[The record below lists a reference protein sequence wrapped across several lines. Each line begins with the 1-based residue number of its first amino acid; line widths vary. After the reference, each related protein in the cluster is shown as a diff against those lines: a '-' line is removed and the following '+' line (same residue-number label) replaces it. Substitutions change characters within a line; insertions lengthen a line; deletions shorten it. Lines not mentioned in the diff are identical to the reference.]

1 MSCELTILLPC
12 LNEAE
17 TIQSCVLEASDFLS
31 SRGIDGEVLVADN
44 GSSDDS
50 ADLARA
56 VGARVVVVPLRGY
69 GAALIGGM
77 EVARGRYIIMGDA
90 DQSYDLS
97 ALDPFV
103 EALRSGADL
112 VIGNRFRGGIEPGA
126 MPPLHRYV
134 GNPLLSFIGRL
145 FFGAPVGDFHCGLRG
160 INAETARQ
168 LQLQSLGMECASEM
182 VVRAVLAGH
191 VVVEVP
197 TTLRPDG
204 RSRAPHLRTFR
215 DGWRHL
221 RFLLLYSPRWLL
233 LYPGAGL
240 FLIGL
245 VAGARLVVGAVEIG
259 SVTFDVI
266 SLLVCAGVALIGYE
280 SMWFAVLSKAFASRE
295 GLLPADVHVASLVQ
309 KFPLERALLLSLLGV
324 VAGAAGL
331 IVAFVWWRNL
341 NFGPIESPRVMR
353 LAILSVF
360 TVVGAMLTAFSS
372 VFLSLLGL
380 RSGRETAYQVPART
394 FRAPHEDG
402 PAS

>member
-1 MSCELTILLPC
+1 
-12 LNEAE
+12 
-17 TIQSCVLEASDFLS
+17 
-31 SRGIDGEVLVADN
+31 
-44 GSSDDS
+44 
-50 ADLARA
+50 
-56 VGARVVVVPLRGY
+56 
-69 GAALIGGM
+69 
-77 EVARGRYIIMGDA
+77 
-90 DQSYDLS
+90 
-97 ALDPFV
+97 
-103 EALRSGADL
+103 
-112 VIGNRFRGGIEPGA
+112 
-126 MPPLHRYV
+126 
-134 GNPLLSFIGRL
+134 
-145 FFGAPVGDFHCGLRG
+145 
-160 INAETARQ
+160 
-168 LQLQSLGMECASEM
+168 
-182 VVRAVLAGH
+182 
-191 VVVEVP
+191 
-197 TTLRPDG
+197 
-204 RSRAPHLRTFR
+204 
-215 DGWRHL
+215 
-221 RFLLLYSPRWLL
+221 
-233 LYPGAGL
+233 L